1 MTCIVACAEKGK
13 VVIGGDSALTD
24 EDFQQLSMAETKVFR
39 HGPAGEFLIGGSGS
53 ARGGQLLRFKFTPPK
68 HPAKMDNDC
77 YMATLWVDSLR
88 ETLKAGGHVYF
99 EAQGGEETSTTNAL
113 IGYRGAIW
121 VMYGADFQIE
131 RVRDNFVAIGSGSP
145 LALGAM
151 HATQE
156 MGATRAR
163 VELALK
169 AACAFNAACRP
180 PFTILTLEQ
189 PRASSA
195 APVHRK

>member
-1 MTCIVACAEKGK
+1 MTCIVACADKGK

-39 HGPAGEFLIGGSGS
+39 HGPNAEFLVGGSGS

-68 HPAKMDNDC
+68 HPAKMDPDR
-77 YMATLWVDSLR
+77 YMATLWVDALR
-88 ETLKAGGHVYF
+88 DTLKAGGHVYF
-99 EAQGGEETSTTNAL
+99 EAHGSEESSTTNAL
-113 IGYRGAIW
+113 IGYRGSIW

-131 RVRDNFVAIGSGSP
+131 RVRDNFVAIGSGSQ

-151 HATQE
+151 HATQG

-163 VELALK
+163 VEVALK

-180 PFTILTLEQ
+180 PFTILTLDATKTAKEK
-189 PRASSA
+189 
-195 APVHRK
+195 AP